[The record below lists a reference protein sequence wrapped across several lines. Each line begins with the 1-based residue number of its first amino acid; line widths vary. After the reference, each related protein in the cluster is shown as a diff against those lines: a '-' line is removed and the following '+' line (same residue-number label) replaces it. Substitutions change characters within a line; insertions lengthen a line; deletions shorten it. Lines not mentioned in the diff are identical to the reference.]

1 MPQEPNKP
9 EPTQTIQAKAGLPA
23 SPQPLEVH
31 PPLNDIKPWD
41 LDSVPGF
48 EHVGRPRPRAEGA
61 LKVTGRAKYAYDVK
75 LPGMLYG
82 RMVGASVPAGEILS
96 IDTSK
101 AEALPGVRAV
111 WTTDSRIVRF
121 AGQDVAAVAAVSP
134 EVAKDAARLVE
145 VKYKERPFV
154 HELREAM
161 KPGAPRVFDL
171 DRMPSGRD
179 MGRSGNLAGP
189 RPTRANRGDVD
200 KGFAE
205 AEVVHE
211 GTYYC
216 PVHTHSCLETHGV
229 VAAWEGDQL
238 TIYASTQALFAVR
251 EGVAEAL
258 GIDRKNVRVICE
270 HMGGGFGSKLGPS
283 ATGSAFSVVA
293 CRLAR
298 MAGAPVKLFLDRQQ
312 EHLCTGNAPSALM
325 TVKVG
330 AKKDGTLTAVH
341 YKSWGS
347 AGVAGGAGNA
357 GPAGA
362 LHGRNPNLKIEEW
375 DVFTNAGPAAPLRA
389 PGHSQGA
396 FGIESAIDELSD
408 KLGLDPMEVRKKNES
423 SPVRMAQYDVG
434 AKAIGWERRNK
445 KAGDMS
451 TGNWGQS
458 AASHKLGG
466 ATDSLR
472 RDAGGG
478 SGRHGAVSPRSGKL
492 RGIGMANG
500 NWYVFASENSN
511 AQVRVHRDGSVEL
524 MTGCQ
529 DIGTG
534 YRTAMMIVAAEEL
547 GIEPQ
552 DVTMRLGDTQFPEGP
567 GSGGSVTTNS
577 MAPVVRLAASQAR
590 AKLFELAAGLLGAS
604 ANSLDAAHG
613 KIFVKADPK
622 QAVTFKQAA
631 AKMSGESI
639 DCLAKRPKQYET
651 YRSDLAGCQFAE
663 VEVDVETGVVRV
675 VRMVSVNDC
684 GLPVNP
690 LTTQSQVLG
699 AMIQGASWALF
710 ENRILDRNVG
720 TMVNPNLEW
729 YKILSPSDMF
739 EAQSILTPQANLGNN
754 TSTAGIG
761 EPPIVPTLAAVA
773 SAVFNATGARIR
785 ELPIT
790 PDKVLQALSEVRGA

>member
-1 MPQEPNKP
+1 MPQEPKP
-9 EPTQTIQAKAGLPA
+9 EPTQTITAKAGLPG

-31 PPLNDIKPWD
+31 PLETDIKPWD
-41 LDSVPGF
+41 LDSLPQF
-48 EHVGRPRPRAEGA
+48 EQMGRPRPRVEAP
-61 LKVTGRAKYAYDVK
+61 LKVTGKAKYTFDVK

-82 RMVGASVPAGEILS
+82 RMIGAAVPAAEIES

-101 AEALPGVRAV
+101 AEALPGVKAV
-111 WTTDSRIVRF
+111 WRTDSRIVRF

-134 EVAKDAARLVE
+134 DVARDAARLV
-145 VKYKERPFV
+145 VVRYKERPFT

-161 KPGAPRVFDL
+161 KPGAPRVFDM
-171 DRMPSGRD
+171 DRLPVGRD
-179 MGRSGNLAGP
+179 VGRQGNVAGP
-189 RPTRANRGDVD
+189 RASRANRGDVE

-211 GTYYC
+211 ASYYC
-216 PVHTHSCLETHGV
+216 PVHTHSPLETHGV
-229 VAAWEGDQL
+229 VAAWEGDEL
-238 TIYASTQALFAVR
+238 TIHASTQAIFAVR

-298 MAGAPVKLFLDRQQ
+298 DAGAPVKLMLDRHQ

-325 TVKVG
+325 TVKLG

-341 YKSWGS
+341 YQSWGS
-347 AGVAGGAGNA
+347 AGVAGGAGTA

-362 LHGRNPNLKIEEW
+362 LHGKNPNFKGEEW

-396 FGIESAIDELSD
+396 FGIESAIDELAD
-408 KLGLDPMEVRKKNES
+408 KLGIDPLEVRRKNEA
-423 SPVRMAQYDVG
+423 SPVRLSQYDKG
-434 AKAIGWERRNK
+434 AAAIGWERRNK

-451 TGNWGQS
+451 
-458 AASHKLGG
+458 
-466 ATDSLR
+466 
-472 RDAGGG
+472 
-478 SGRHGAVSPRSGKL
+478 SGRLGAAVGPRK

-500 NWYVFASENSN
+500 NWYVFASQSSN
-511 AQVRVHRDGSVEL
+511 AQVRVHRDGSVEVV
-524 MTGCQ
+524 TGCQ
-529 DIGTG
+529 DIGGG
-534 YRTAMMIVAAEEL
+534 YRTAMTIVAAEEL
-547 GIEPQ
+547 GVEPG
-552 DVTMRLGDTQFPEGP
+552 DVTLRLGDTQFPEGP

-590 AKLFELAAGLLGAS
+590 AQILELAATLVGANAS
-604 ANSLDAAHG
+604 QLDAAHG
-613 KIFVKADPK
+613 KIFVAKDPTK
-622 QAVTFKQAA
+622 AVTFKQAA

-639 DCLAKRPKQYET
+639 DCLARRPKQYET
-651 YRSDLAGCQFAE
+651 FRGDLAGTQFAE
-663 VEVDVETGVVRV
+663 VEVDTETGNVRV
-675 VRMVSVNDC
+675 VKMVSVNDC

-690 LTTQSQVLG
+690 LTAQNQVLG
-699 AMIQGASWALF
+699 AMVQGVSWALF
-710 ENRILDRNVG
+710 ENRLLDRNVG

-729 YKILSPSDMF
+729 YKILAPADMF
-739 EAQSILTPQANLGNN
+739 EAESILTPVANLGNN

-773 SAVFNATGARIR
+773 NAVYNAIGVRIR
-785 ELPIT
+785 ELPMT
-790 PDKVLQALSEVRGA
+790 PDRVLQALSEARRA